1 MKITILGA
9 SGGVAPGYESTAL
22 LINDRVLLDAGTG
35 ALQMSLANMA
45 AIKDIVL
52 SHSHLDHTAA
62 LSFLADNRAAVAGT
76 GTLRVHC
83 QPATAKALR
92 TGIFNDA
99 IWPDME
105 KIVINGKPILKF
117 CAIGKTLA
125 PMRIGGVKLSPFPV
139 VHTVPTLG
147 FCLHGARETLPIM
160 TDLRDVKP
168 AVWKWLAQK
177 RSVRRIIIETSFPD
191 EMEDIAI
198 ASGHLTP
205 AMLAR
210 KMAHLPPHWKLV
222 CCHIKPHHYAK
233 VCAQIRAHFGN
244 RAAVLKA
251 GQIFYL

>member
-125 PMRIGGVKLSPFPV
+125 PMRIGNSGVNAGANANAK
-139 VHTVPTLG
+139 VHRCCARLFFFGQLPRWRANTAPPIQTL
-147 FCLHGARETLPIM
+147 RVI
-160 TDLRDVKP
+160 DII
-168 AVWKWLAQK
+168 Q
-177 RSVRRIIIETSFPD
+177 RRI
-191 EMEDIAI
+191 
-198 ASGHLTP
+198 
-205 AMLAR
+205 R
-210 KMAHLPPHWKLV
+210 KMPLP
-222 CCHIKPHHYAK
+222 
-233 VCAQIRAHFGN
+233 N
-244 RAAVLKA
+244 RR
-251 GQIFYL
+251 